1 MTIKEFFSF
10 KQNKFFWIN
19 LIAMVIVVALV
30 LFGVLK
36 GLDIYTR
43 HGEAVVVPN
52 VKGMGVAEAEKMF
65 RNQGLTCIV
74 SDSSYVKNLPAGC
87 ILEHNPAA
95 GQKVKEGRTIY
106 LTINTLSTPLLVVPD
121 VADNSSMRQAQAR
134 SAGGR
139 LQTVRERTH
148 SRRKRLGIRLRNDPP
163 RILRGREGSGT
174 ESHKCRDRYRDGER
188 NLYQASPSIDKR
200 GKSFHGNH
208 RQCGKKHFA
217 IEVPVGKSCI

>member
-65 RNQGLTCIV
+65 PL
-74 SDSSYVKNLPAGC
+74 KNISETAHKNICPSFL
-87 ILEHNPAA
+87 
-95 GQKVKEGRTIY
+95 Y
-106 LTINTLSTPLLVVPD
+106 LD
-121 VADNSSMRQAQAR
+121 
-134 SAGGR
+134 
-139 LQTVRERTH
+139 
-148 SRRKRLGIRLRNDPP
+148 
-163 RILRGREGSGT
+163 
-174 ESHKCRDRYRDGER
+174 
-188 NLYQASPSIDKR
+188 
-200 GKSFHGNH
+200 FHL
-208 RQCGKKHFA
+208 
-217 IEVPVGKSCI
+217 

>member
-87 ILEHNPAA
+87 RRAES
-95 GQKVKEGRTIY
+95 EGRTHH
-106 LTINTLSTPLLVVPD
+106 LSDHKHPEYPFANRSRCSGQQFHAPSTGTP
-121 VADNSSMRQAQAR
+121 
-134 SAGGR
+134 AGGR

-148 SRRKRLGIRLRNDPP
+148 SRRKRLGIRCE
-163 RILRGREGSGT
+163 I
-174 ESHKCRDRYRDGER
+174 
-188 NLYQASPSIDKR
+188 
-200 GKSFHGNH
+200 
-208 RQCGKKHFA
+208 
-217 IEVPVGKSCI
+217 

>member
-106 LTINTLSTPLLVVPD
+106 LTINTLHPFASRSRCSGQQLHAPSTGT
-121 VADNSSMRQAQAR
+121 

-148 SRRKRLGIRLRNDPP
+148 SRRKRLGIRCE
-163 RILRGREGSGT
+163 I
-174 ESHKCRDRYRDGER
+174 
-188 NLYQASPSIDKR
+188 
-200 GKSFHGNH
+200 
-208 RQCGKKHFA
+208 
-217 IEVPVGKSCI
+217 

>member
-74 SDSSYVKNLPAGC
+74 SDWVYGVKY
-87 ILEHNPAA
+87 
-95 GQKVKEGRTIY
+95 KGRT
-106 LTINTLSTPLLVVPD
+106 LTN
-121 VADNSSMRQAQAR
+121 
-134 SAGGR
+134 
-139 LQTVRERTH
+139 
-148 SRRKRLGIRLRNDPP
+148 
-163 RILRGREGSGT
+163 
-174 ESHKCRDRYRDGER
+174 GE
-188 NLYQASPSIDKR
+188 K
-200 GKSFHGNH
+200 
-208 RQCGKKHFA
+208 
-217 IEVPVGKSCI
+217 VPVGATLTLIVGDGGELPQEGDSTAVEATTPTSSKDSAADESWF

>member
-1 MTIKEFFSF
+1 MNSFYFALGLHYLCPQTTPRIMTIKEFFSF

-95 GQKVKEGRTIY
+95 GQKVKEGDT
-106 LTINTLSTPLLVVPD
+106 VV
-121 VADNSSMRQAQAR
+121 
-134 SAGGR
+134 
-139 LQTVRERTH
+139 
-148 SRRKRLGIRLRNDPP
+148 
-163 RILRGREGSGT
+163 ILEAMKMQNNIEAEISGT
-174 ESHKCRDRYRDGER
+174 ITEIHVSQGDTVME
-188 NLYQASPSIDKR
+188 
-200 GKSFHGNH
+200 GKPLVTI
-208 RQCGKKHFA
+208 C
-217 IEVPVGKSCI
+217 

>member
-121 VADNSSMRQAQAR
+121 VADNSSCAKHRHVCCGGFKL
-134 SAGGR
+134 SENEYIAG
-139 LQTVRERTH
+139 
-148 SRRKRLGIRLRNDPP
+148 RKRLGIRCE
-163 RILRGREGSGT
+163 I
-174 ESHKCRDRYRDGER
+174 
-188 NLYQASPSIDKR
+188 
-200 GKSFHGNH
+200 
-208 RQCGKKHFA
+208 
-217 IEVPVGKSCI
+217 

>member
-106 LTINTLSTPLLVVPD
+106 LTINTLSTPLCVVPD
-121 VADNSSMRQAQAR
+121 VADNSSVRQAQAKLMAAGFKLTENR
-134 SAGGR
+134 MVSGEKDWVYGVIYQGHQLQIGDKAPIGATLTLMVGDGVQSAGADS
-139 LQTVRERTH
+139 VDMVEDAAI
-148 SRRKRLGIRLRNDPP
+148 SADD
-163 RILRGREGSGT
+163 SGT
-174 ESHKCRDRYRDGER
+174 EDDSW
-188 NLYQASPSIDKR
+188 
-200 GKSFHGNH
+200 F
-208 RQCGKKHFA
+208 
-217 IEVPVGKSCI
+217 